1 MTLEFFASAS
11 KNTESALCDELRELG
26 FQSVRLNRGGIPFRG
41 DWSEGWRACLESR
54 IAQRIMV
61 LMGRGMATNADEL
74 YREVQAVDWG
84 LYLTA
89 EKTLSVQC
97 VTVGSQLNHSGF
109 VALRAKDAIV
119 DQIRERWGDRPSID
133 RDDADVRVFVYLAND
148 KLKIYLDLSGQ
159 PLHLRG
165 YRAESGEAPL
175 RENLAASMLRMS
187 GWDRQSPLI
196 DPMCGSGTIAI
207 EAAQWAQGLA
217 PGLARTTFGFQRWAS
232 FDEDSENQLR
242 LMKGE
247 LRGAARGQRPSV
259 IARDVDGEVLDIARG
274 NARKAGVRL
283 SFKEQSVFDLQADGP
298 VMTLVS
304 NPPYGK
310 RLAATPDF
318 LDRMGAVFRKLHG
331 WRIALLAGS
340 RAIEEAMKVKPANR
354 IPIPNGDLPCDLLIY
369 EID

>member
-1 MTLEFFASAS
+1 MQEFFASAS

-26 FQSVRLNRGGIPFRG
+26 FKSVRLNRGGIPFRG
-41 DWSEGWRACLESR
+41 DWSEGWRACLQSR

-61 LMGRGMATNADEL
+61 LVGRGTAQSAEDL
-74 YREVQAVDWG
+74 YAEIQKVEWG
-84 LYLTA
+84 LQLTPK
-89 EKTLSVQC
+89 KTLSVQA

-109 VALRAKDAIV
+109 VALRVKDAIV
-119 DQIRERWGDRPSID
+119 DQIRDQWGDRPSID
-133 RDDADVRVFVYLAND
+133 KDDADVKVFVYLAND
-148 KLKIYLDLSGQ
+148 KLRIYLDLSGQ

-175 RENLAASMLRMS
+175 RENLAAAILRMS
-187 GWDRQSPLI
+187 GWDRQSPFI

-207 EAAQWAQGLA
+207 EAAQWAQESA
-217 PGLARTTFGFQRWAS
+217 PGLFRQSFGFQRWAG
-232 FDEDSENQLR
+232 FDADSEAQLR
-242 LMKGE
+242 ALKGE
-247 LRGAARGQRPSV
+247 LRSAAKGQRPSV
-259 IARDVDGEVLDIARG
+259 VARDVDGEVLQIAKG

-310 RLAATPDF
+310 RLATAPDF

-331 WRIALLAGS
+331 WKIALLAGS
-340 RAIEEAMKVKPANR
+340 PAIEAAMKVKPAKK
-354 IPIPNGDLPCDLLIY
+354 IPIPNGDLDCDLLIY